1 MESKTQNK
9 SPEKRSKYTVEGRL
23 HRYCIGRFA
32 TFKIRVAFQVAG
44 ALMVTFFLSPILGLW
59 AALSMVVAE
68 AVEIALV
75 FYVQRSGLILRNTVR
90 ASRLLTLGSAIWA
103 LGVSGA
109 IFILWRYGGRE
120 LWPLSIAFLA
130 AGVINAQLVA
140 GLHPPS
146 IRAKMGV
153 MLLTVVVAVA
163 DSMLRPQADF
173 RTYMIYLC
181 TGGLLFTMLGG
192 LFLRLRFQN
201 ETRHVAERR
210 LLAAN
215 AEQVATL
222 QKLKESQEAVMR
234 KAAAARSLQKKAEAA
249 NVAKSEFLA
258 VMSHEIRT
266 PLNGILGMADILR
279 ETELNQDQSNMV
291 RTIDRSGQALLSIIN
306 DILDFSR
313 IEAGKTEIVAAPFR
327 LDELLEDCAA
337 IIEPLAIEKKLKF
350 TVNMAAADQ
359 KALVGDAGKLRQIV
373 LNMLG
378 NAVKF
383 TESGSVSLTVHSTEK
398 AGAFDI
404 TVSDSGSGISAPDL
418 ERVFEPFEQVD
429 GKSTRAHGGTG
440 LGLAISRR
448 LARHIGGDLRA
459 TSVLGQGSDFTLVVT
474 LPEVE
479 KAKTVMSKATEVGPM
494 VDLDGAHILI
504 AEDNKANRMVV
515 ERLLKGSGVR
525 ITFAEDGLAAVEA
538 FEAVRPDLILMDMS
552 MPRLDGVGATRQIR
566 SKEQQTNQRPVPIV
580 ALTANA
586 FEQDRRRCITAG
598 MDGFLTKPLRK
609 QVLLQTLGTYVDKAL
624 PIAG

>member
-1 MESKTQNK
+1 MDTDALNK
-9 SPEKRSKYTVEGRL
+9 SPVLKSKYTVEGRL

-44 ALMVTFFLSPILGLW
+44 ALMVTFFLSPLLGLW

-75 FYVQRSGLILRNTVR
+75 FYVQRSGLIERSTAR
-90 ASRLLTLGSAIWA
+90 ASRILTLGSAIWS

-109 IFILWRYGGRE
+109 IFVLWHFGGRE

-153 MLLTVVVAVA
+153 MLLTVLVAVA
-163 DSMLRPQADF
+163 DSVLRPQADF

-192 LFLRLRFQN
+192 LFLRLRIQN
-201 ETRHVAERR
+201 ESRHVAERR
-210 LLAAN
+210 LLSAN

-222 QKLKESQEAVMR
+222 HKLKESQEAVMR

-279 ETELNQDQSNMV
+279 ETKLDQDQSNMV

-327 LDELLEDCAA
+327 LDEVLEDCTA
-337 IIEPLAIEKKLKF
+337 IIEPLAIEKKLRF
-350 TVNMAAADQ
+350 TVNAEAAHR
-359 KALVGDAGKLRQIV
+359 KTLVGDAGKLRQIV

-383 TESGSVSLTVHSTEK
+383 TDAGSVSLTVASIGK
-398 AGAFDI
+398 PGAYEI
-404 TVSDSGSGISAPDL
+404 TVSDSGNGISASDL

-459 TSVLGQGSDFTLVVT
+459 KSVLGEGSDFTLVVA
-474 LPEVE
+474 LSEVE
-479 KAKTVMSKATEVGPM
+479 SAQPAKVKTAQTGPV
-494 VDLDGAHILI
+494 VDLNGAHILI

-515 ERLLKGSGVR
+515 ERLLKDSGVR
-525 ITFAEDGLAAVEA
+525 ITFAEDGIAAVAA
-538 FEAVRPDLILMDMS
+538 FEAMRPDMILMDMS
-552 MPRLDGVGATRQIR
+552 MPRLDGLGATRQIR
-566 SKEQQTNQRPVPIV
+566 SKEQQANQRPVPIV

-586 FEQDRRRCITAG
+586 FEQDRRKCITAG
-598 MDGFLTKPLRK
+598 MNGFLTKPLRK
-609 QVLLQTLGTYVDKAL
+609 QVLLQALGEFVDKPL
-624 PIAG
+624 QIAG